1 MAHIVFSIAK
11 KNDAEPM
18 LMIEAAF
25 RLAGGFFPVSHITK
39 RIVVVD
45 DDVNVRDL
53 EDVEWAIWTRVA
65 EASKFRV
72 IPNVESWE
80 LERCAK
86 DGHGSLRLGV
96 DATMDMEDREKLRRP
111 VIPGAGKVRLAD
123 YLNKKSAA

>member
-1 MAHIVFSIAK
+1 MA
-11 KNDAEPM
+11 
-18 LMIEAAF
+18 LIEAAF
-25 RLAGGFFPVSHITK
+25 KAAGGFFPVSHITK

-45 DDVNVRDL
+45 DDINVHDL
-53 EDVEWAIWTRVA
+53 NDVEWAIWSRVA

-86 DGHGSLRLGV
+86 EGRGSLRVGI
-96 DATMDMEDREKLRRP
+96 DATMDMEDREKLQRP
-111 VIPGAGKVRLAD
+111 IIPGAAKIKLAD

>member
-1 MAHIVFSIAK
+1 MAHIVISISK
-11 KNDAEPM
+11 QNDAQPM
-18 LMIEAAF
+18 ALIEAAF
-25 RLAGGFFPVSHITK
+25 NAAGGFFPVSHITK

-45 DDVNVRDL
+45 DDVNVHDL
-53 EDVEWAIWTRVA
+53 NDVEWAVWTRVA

-86 DGHGSLRLGV
+86 DGRGSLRLGV
-96 DATMDMEDREKLRRP
+96 DATMDMEDREKLLRP
-111 VIPGAGKVRLAD
+111 IIPGAATVKLAD